1 MENSSVSMQEDRG
14 LARLGLALY
23 RTVRRAFAPAA
34 DFSGAE
40 TRINYLKENMKT
52 LPVEQEEIKLDPER
66 IPNHIAIIM
75 DGNRRWA
82 KSKGMP
88 TTVGPWKGAE
98 ALSRIVENAA
108 SLGVKVLT
116 VFAFST
122 ENWNRPNDE
131 VDSLMLLFQMYLNG
145 NKDRMIREGVR
156 LATIGD
162 LRKLSS
168 EVRQTLADV
177 KKATAGGDRIDLV
190 LAVNYGARDNIRRAT
205 TSIVEDCL
213 SGRVNKDDIS
223 EALISRYLDTA
234 PWGDPQLLIRT
245 SGELRLS
252 NFLLWEISYSE
263 VYITET
269 LWPDFNK
276 QELIEAIAE
285 YQKRE
290 RRTGC

>member
-1 MENSSVSMQEDRG
+1 ME
-14 LARLGLALY
+14 
-23 RTVRRAFAPAA
+23 
-34 DFSGAE
+34 
-40 TRINYLKENMKT
+40 T
-52 LPVEQEEIKLDPER
+52 LPAEQEELKLDPQR

-82 KSKGMP
+82 KRKGVPAM
-88 TTVGPWKGAE
+88 VGHWNGAE

-122 ENWNRPNDE
+122 ENWKRPDEE
-131 VDSLMLLFQMYLNG
+131 VDSLMRLFQMYLSG

-162 LRKLSS
+162 LRRLSAD
-168 EVRQTLADV
+168 VKQTLADV
-177 KKATAGGDRIDLV
+177 KKVTAGGDRIDLV
-190 LAVNYGARDNIRRAT
+190 LAINYGARDNIRRAT
-205 TSIVEDCL
+205 ASIVEDCI
-213 SGRVNKDDIS
+213 SGRINKEDIS

-234 PWGDPQLLIRT
+234 PWKDPQLLIRT
-245 SGELRLS
+245 SGEQRVS
-252 NFLLWEISYSE
+252 NFLLWEISYAE

-269 LWPDFNK
+269 LWPDFNE
-276 QELIEAIAE
+276 QELIKAIAE

-290 RRTGC
+290 RRVGC